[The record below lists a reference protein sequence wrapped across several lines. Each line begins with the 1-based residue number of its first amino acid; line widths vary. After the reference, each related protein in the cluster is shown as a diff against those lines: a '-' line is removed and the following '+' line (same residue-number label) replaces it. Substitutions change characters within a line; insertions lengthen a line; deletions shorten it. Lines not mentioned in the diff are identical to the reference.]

1 MTSLNLAEICPA
13 THSLGPGQRFVIWVQ
28 GCCFNCSGCVS
39 PEWIPNREA
48 TLVEP
53 KKLAELILSS
63 PNTEGVT
70 VSGGE
75 PMLQASALRKLFEE
89 LRQKSDLSIICYSGF
104 TLEQLRHQN
113 NADIEQVLAQLDV
126 LIDGQYIEERNDN
139 QGWRGSSNQVIH
151 FLTPRHLPEANL
163 FSERRRN
170 VEIHVRNQS
179 ALMVGVPPTNF
190 SEVFEQSV
198 DSSSETVGKN

>member
-75 PMLQASALRKLFEE
+75 PMLQASALRELFEE

>member
-75 PMLQASALRKLFEE
+75 PMLQASALRELFEE

-151 FLTPRHLPEANL
+151 FLTPRHLPEVNL

-179 ALMVGVPPTNF
+179 ALMVGIPPTNF